1 MPLVVTFAPKS
12 LVPETDNEAALV
24 IAAFKSKAPVMVI
37 APKAPFAAPPTI
49 PPNSTSLVPTL
60 MVRALAWLASL
71 LTVLPNVIWL
81 FVVVKVRAPP
91 DKVTAPL

>member
-1 MPLVVTFAPKS
+1 MVTFAPKS
-12 LVPETDNEAALV
+12 LVKETDSEAALV

-37 APKAPFAAPPTI
+37 APKAPLAAPPTA
-49 PPNSTSLVPTL
+49 PPNSASLVPTL

-81 FVVVKVRAPP
+81 FVVVKAVLAP
-91 DKVTAPL
+91 KVTAPVYV